1 MSKMTIVEN
10 RNIKKTNAKREVK
23 LDYFK

>member
-1 MSKMTIVEN
+1 MTIVEN
-10 RNIKKTNAKREVK
+10 SDIKKTNAKREVK

>member
-1 MSKMTIVEN
+1 MTIVEN